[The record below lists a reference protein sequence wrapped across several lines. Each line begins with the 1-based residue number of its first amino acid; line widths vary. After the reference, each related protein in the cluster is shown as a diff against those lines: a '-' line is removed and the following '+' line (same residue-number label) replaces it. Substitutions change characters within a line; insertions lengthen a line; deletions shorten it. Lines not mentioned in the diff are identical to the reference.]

1 MPTEYEIKIH
11 LPSKSVIDKLI
22 NDQYVTR
29 YLKEGFVRTPMSARY
44 YDTPDW
50 DLYKA
55 GYMLRIRQEG
65 QNVVASLKKGTV
77 DKGDHAGLCIRRKW
91 LCTATS
97 IAAAGSSLLNC
108 GAPEDFGAIIEGKQ
122 LIETCYDEFT
132 RTSAML
138 YMEEGLVTE
147 LSIDEGTM
155 HVQGRDAPIL
165 EMECEIIFG
174 GIQELKPFADG
185 ISERYGLEPELTT
198 KYEKAYLLAHEE

>member
-11 LPSKSVIDKLI
+11 LPDNSIIDRLI
-22 NDQYVTR
+22 NDEYVTR

-44 YDTPDW
+44 YDTADW

-65 QNVVASLKKGTV
+65 LSNIVASLKHGTV
-77 DKGDHAGLCIRRKW
+77 DKGDHAGLCVRRKW
-91 LCTATS
+91 LCTANS
-97 IAAAGSSLLNC
+97 IAGAGSSLLSC
-108 GAPEDFGAIIEGKQ
+108 GAPEEFGDLIDGKQ

-132 RTSAML
+132 RTSAIL

-147 LSIDEGTM
+147 LAIDEGTM
-155 HVQGRDAPIL
+155 HVQGKTAPIL

-185 ISERYGLEPELTT
+185 ISALYGLTPELTT
-198 KYEKAYLLAHEE
+198 KYEKAYALAH